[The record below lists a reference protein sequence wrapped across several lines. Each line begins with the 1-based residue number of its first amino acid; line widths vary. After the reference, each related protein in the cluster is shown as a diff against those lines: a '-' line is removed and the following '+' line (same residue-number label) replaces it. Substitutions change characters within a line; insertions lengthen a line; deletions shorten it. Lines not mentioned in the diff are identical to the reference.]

1 MKAEG
6 RVWKFDHNVNTD
18 VITAGKYLFLPMA
31 ELAQHTLEVLNPA
44 FAKEVKPGDLLV
56 AGRNFGCG
64 SSREHSP
71 QVLKHL
77 GVGAVLAESFAR
89 IFHRNAVAIGLPVM
103 TVPGLWE
110 QTPDG
115 ARLKVDLAA
124 GEVIDLGSG
133 AHFQGRAL
141 PPKMLE
147 VLSQG
152 GILPALKQIGKQQSE
167 S

>member
-31 ELAQHTLEVLNPA
+31 ELATHTLEVLNPA
-44 FAKEVKPGDLLV
+44 FAKEVKRGDILL

-64 SSREHSP
+64 SSRAHAP

-77 GVGAVLAESFAR
+77 GVACVVAESFAR
-89 IFHRNAVAIGLPVM
+89 IFHRNAIAIGLPVM
-103 TVPGLWE
+103 SVPGLWAA
-110 QTPDG
+110 TADG
-115 ARLKVDLAA
+115 ATLSVDLANGA
-124 GEVIDLGSG
+124 VVDRGSG
-133 AHFQGRAL
+133 ASYQGRAL

-152 GILPALKQIGKQQSE
+152 GILPALRQIAAGQT
-167 S
+167 